1 MQTPLLNPELVDI
14 TVADLLQANRKE
26 WDSRLVIGLLGNEA
40 ASPVLQTPLQFCPKQ
55 SHYLEV

>member
-26 WDSRLVIGLLGNEA
+26 WDSGLVIRLLGHDA
-40 ASPVLQTPLQFCPKQ
+40 ASQVLQTPLQFHPK
-55 SHYLEV
+55 